1 MPKSKSTKKSKIRHQ
16 PLGQV
21 ITEDLKSSKYAK
33 TKIKSSQPSSGN
45 ESDDDND
52 DDGYM
57 DEKTSARI
65 YNMSREQQ
73 EEEEARAGNKGREAV
88 FEDVEG
94 KGWKKG
100 GGRRKKYEDDDS
112 SDEEEEVEEVRLDEE
127 RSDEMTTLPQAT
139 ENRTHSYL
147 RARRPPS
154 PTTSKILN
162 RCPNP
167 FDDSLRSSED

>member
-94 KGWKKG
+94 K
-100 GGRRKKYEDDDS
+100 E
-112 SDEEEEVEEVRLDEE
+112 L
-127 RSDEMTTLPQAT
+127 
-139 ENRTHSYL
+139 
-147 RARRPPS
+147 RRPSGDHLDICWRPAGELFVVRRRLAEHLVE
-154 PTTSKILN
+154 TLLLL
-162 RCPNP
+162 
-167 FDDSLRSSED
+167 F